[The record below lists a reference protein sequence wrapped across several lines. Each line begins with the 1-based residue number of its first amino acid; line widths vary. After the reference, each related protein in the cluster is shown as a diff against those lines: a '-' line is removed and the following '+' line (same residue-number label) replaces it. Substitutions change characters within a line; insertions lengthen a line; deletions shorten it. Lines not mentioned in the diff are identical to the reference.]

1 MKTSWYS
8 RIKRMF
14 SALRNQPNP
23 SLDYEHLRILMNTS
37 SSAKTGQISLMLKYK
52 ALLSTPEKLPRF
64 NDAEFR
70 AFSQN
75 GEDGLLLYIFSLIG
89 TTNKKAIEIC
99 AGDGMQCNTA
109 NLILNHNWNV
119 LLVEGN
125 NDRVKKGNEFYR
137 KHQDTFSFPP
147 CFVNA
152 WVNKNSVNKIFIEN
166 DFTGEIDL
174 LSIDLDG
181 VDYWIWDA
189 IDVVKPRVVVAE
201 IQCIWGVEKSVTV
214 PYKDDFR
221 TQFVDGFGIY
231 SGASLPAFA
240 KLARQKGYRLVGV
253 QNLGFNAF
261 FIKEDICKDLLPEV
275 SAEECLDRPFVYQ
288 AKKKY
293 LPLVRDKKWVE
304 V

>member
-1 MKTSWYS
+1 
-8 RIKRMF
+8 
-14 SALRNQPNP
+14 
-23 SLDYEHLRILMNTS
+23 
-37 SSAKTGQISLMLKYK
+37 
-52 ALLSTPEKLPRF
+52 
-64 NDAEFR
+64 
-70 AFSQN
+70 
-75 GEDGLLLYIFSLIG
+75 
-89 TTNKKAIEIC
+89 
-99 AGDGMQCNTA
+99 
-109 NLILNHNWNV
+109 
-119 LLVEGN
+119 
-125 NDRVKKGNEFYR
+125 
-137 KHQDTFSFPP
+137 
-147 CFVNA
+147 
-152 WVNKNSVNKIFIEN
+152 
-166 DFTGEIDL
+166 
-174 LSIDLDG
+174 